1 MDSFAT
7 STTTRSARPTVTP
20 VSQRFHT
27 RDDLKSNLTHQKR
40 DILGLQPNARPELKV
55 ISQAPGVNLNALP
68 GYYFE
73 QTANVVTVF
82 IIDFGIN
89 TGHYVSTLS
98 KD

>member
-7 STTTRSARPTVTP
+7 STSSARPTATP
-20 VSQRFHT
+20 VSQLFHT

-40 DILGLQPNARPELKV
+40 DRLSRQGNARPELKV
-55 ISQAPGVNLNALP
+55 ISQPPGVNFNTLP
-68 GYYFE
+68 GYFFE

-82 IIDFGIN
+82 IMDFGIN
-89 TGHYVSTLS
+89 TDHSVSTLS